1 MRLRQPI
8 LRRPAALDGV
18 PPALARLVL
27 GWMFVSAGATAL
39 AHRAAVRAYFTRLG
53 IPWPAVVGPFV
64 GGVELAG
71 GTMLLL
77 GLGVRLASLPLF
89 AIMLV
94 AIAIAKGGE
103 IHSLSSLFGLPE
115 FLYAV
120 LCLWL
125 AADGGRRL
133 SLGALWTGWS
143 RARRLG
149 AGRTGRCTAR
159 SRFRRR
165 RSILNQNV
173 R

>member
-94 AIAIAKGGE
+94 AIAIARRNPLPVQPLRPPGVPLRRPV
-103 IHSLSSLFGLPE
+103 SL
-115 FLYAV
+115 A
-120 LCLWL
+120 
-125 AADGGRRL
+125 GGRRGPTAL
-133 SLGALWTGWS
+133 PGRFVDGLVKGAAARRRPHGALY
-143 RARRLG
+143 G
-149 AGRTGRCTAR
+149 AE
-159 SRFRRR
+159 
-165 RSILNQNV
+165 SISAEALDS
-173 R
+173 

>member
-1 MRLRQPI
+1 
-8 LRRPAALDGV
+8 
-18 PPALARLVL
+18 
-27 GWMFVSAGATAL
+27 
-39 AHRAAVRAYFTRLG
+39 
-53 IPWPAVVGPFV
+53 VVGPFV

-94 AIAIAKGGE
+94 AIAIAKRGE